1 MTQVLISIRPE
12 WVAKELN
19 GEKNVEV
26 RLNVP
31 KCDLPCEV
39 FIYCTK
45 GGKKLQGL
53 NGKVA
58 AKFIMNE
65 YDIIDEIDFE
75 LLEDMFAET
84 IDIYTSWAS
93 KYKTCVSTRQAY
105 DYAKHR
111 DIYLWLMD
119 NLEVFDTPRELGDF
133 YKGWVTSKQEFIDKA
148 MKKDIVAKA
157 MKDNPQNAIEILDIE
172 YEKYL
177 EANQIIHAPQSWCYV
192 KEIRQ

>member
-65 YDIIDEIDFE
+65 TVGFGISKKNHHIAFDKINSFMFMDKGLKEMTGLTYDMLKEYVGDKQGYFWKIDD
-75 LLEDMFAET
+75 
-84 IDIYTSWAS
+84 
-93 KYKTCVSTRQAY
+93 
-105 DYAKHR
+105 
-111 DIYLWLMD
+111 
-119 NLEVFDTPRELGDF
+119 LEVFDTPKELGDF

-192 KEIRQ
+192 KEVR